1 MTLKAFSDE
10 KKRLEKELE
19 QVKNYELQIGHS
31 NQAQK
36 IQHHLKIKEENNKL
50 KEENYKLQEE
60 LRRKCE
66 VLAQNTA
73 LNNMMDPSP
82 SSGSSSFSNITSR
95 TPTATNEKP
104 IDPEK
109 VRKELSSLQ
118 ESASRLADHLL
129 KLPGVSQ
136 FVSSN
141 ETLATHFKK
150 PAAGTPSSTSA
161 TYYANQKLNGCGE
174 VIT

>member
-19 QVKNYELQIGHS
+19 TVKNYELQIGHS

-73 LNNMMDPSP
+73 LNNMMSEPTP
-82 SSGSSSFSNITSR
+82 SSSSSFSNVTSR
-95 TPTATNEKP
+95 TPTTPQEQKP
-104 IDPEK
+104 VDPEK
-109 VRKELSSLQ
+109 AKRELNSLQ
-118 ESASRLADHLL
+118 ESATRLADHML
-129 KLPGVSQ
+129 KLPGVS
-136 FVSSN
+136 
-141 ETLATHFKK
+141 
-150 PAAGTPSSTSA
+150 
-161 TYYANQKLNGCGE
+161 
-174 VIT
+174 